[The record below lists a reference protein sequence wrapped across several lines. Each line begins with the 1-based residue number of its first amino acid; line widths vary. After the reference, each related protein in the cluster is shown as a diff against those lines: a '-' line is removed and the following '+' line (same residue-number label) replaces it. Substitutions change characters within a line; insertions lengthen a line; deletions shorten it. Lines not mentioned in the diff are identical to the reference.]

1 MTNAILSPYISYLN
15 DILVDYFSKLD
26 LGRDIVVDVV
36 DDPHLLEE
44 GALPYNQCKV
54 YNNFVQ

>member
-1 MTNAILSPYISYLN
+1 MTNAILSPYLN